1 MYFQIPILFNQN
13 NKSMYLQI
21 PKLVSSIKITMSDTK
36 FNLMKRTIHVSSD
49 TKGNLMNRIKQKPIR
64 HVTSYTPITYIVCW
78 YKTLHQDKF
87 VVWPSITT
95 SRDRQRRSPLASSR
109 HSFITKVWRYNILHQ
124 TGYFH

>member
-1 MYFQIPILFNQN
+1 MLIYAKQQAISLIYEKLVYRGKRQCMYFQIPVLFNQN

-64 HVTSYTPITYIVCW
+64 HVTSYTPITYIVCL
-78 YKTLHQDKF
+78 YKTLHKDKS
-87 VVWPSITT
+87 VV
-95 SRDRQRRSPLASSR
+95 
-109 HSFITKVWRYNILHQ
+109 
-124 TGYFH
+124 